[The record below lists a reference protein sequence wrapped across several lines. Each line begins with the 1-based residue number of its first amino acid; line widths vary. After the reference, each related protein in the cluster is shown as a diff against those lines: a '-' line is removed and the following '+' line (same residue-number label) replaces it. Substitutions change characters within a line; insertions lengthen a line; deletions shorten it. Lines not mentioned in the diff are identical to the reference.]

1 MKIVL
6 AALYFGCMGIPLL
19 LDQDG
24 KSASIAR
31 GKSVYMD
38 FCITCHLGTGEGVS
52 GIFPPLAKSDY
63 LMKNREESI
72 RSVKYGQK
80 GEITVNGVKYNGMM
94 PSPGL
99 SSEEIADV
107 MNYIFNSWGNSHKKM
122 VTVREVESIEQK
134 P

>member
-1 MKIVL
+1 MKIVI
-6 AALYFGCMGIPLL
+6 AALYFGCISIPLL
-19 LDQDG
+19 VDQDE

-31 GKSVYMD
+31 GKTVYMD
-38 FCITCHLGTGEGVS
+38 FCITCHMGNGEGVS

-72 RSVKYGQK
+72 RSIKYGQK
-80 GEITVNGVKYNGMM
+80 GEIFVNGIKYNGMM

-107 MNYIFNSWGNSHKKM
+107 MNYINNSWGNTTKKM
-122 VTVREVESIEQK
+122 VTVREVESVKQK

>member
-6 AALYFGCMGIPLL
+6 AALYFGCVSIPLL
-19 LDQDG
+19 LDQDE

-38 FCITCHLGTGEGVS
+38 FCITCHLATGEGVS
-52 GIFPPLAKSDY
+52 GIFPPLAKSDF

-72 RSVKYGQK
+72 RAVKYGQK
-80 GEITVNGVKYNGMM
+80 GEIIVNGVKYNGMM

-107 MNYIFNSWGNSHKKM
+107 MNYIYNNWGNTTKKI
-122 VTVREVESIEQK
+122 VTIREVDSIKQK